1 MANQGMTRDEIA
13 ANFKLPLHWLT
24 PANRGYYGSVSHDVK
39 ATYVL
44 YLGWFDGNPRRLM
57 NCRQKKAQKFVEYM
71 GGADA
76 ILQKAKQDYDR
87 GNFRWVAQVVSKV
100 VFADQ
105 TTGQRDLEADALEQL
120 GYQAESGPWRNFY
133 LTGAQELRN
142 GVQNYQH
149 QILPA
154 QTPCVR

>member
-1 MANQGMTRDEIA
+1 MVT
-13 ANFKLPLHWLT
+13 
-24 PANRGYYGSVSHDVK
+24 
-39 ATYVL
+39 
-44 YLGWFDGNPRRLM
+44 PRRLM

-76 ILQKAKQDYDR
+76 ILQKATQDYDR
-87 GNFRWVAQVVSKV
+87 VISAGLPKLLVRWCLPI
-100 VFADQ
+100 Q